1 MARSPRPRLPPS
13 SPDLSLRLRH
23 LAAVTPTSGTAYAIP
38 HPPAETPAVSAR
50 ALLTAWD
57 AARAAAAASVEG
69 PARRFLFRNATPGE
83 PPLDLT
89 LTDRDARCWAEALD
103 RRVGLDNSAGMAL
116 LLRLLAL
123 IEVMSRA
130 PWMRGLFDIAHDGT
144 TLHPDLLR
152 AAATQPL
159 DAAARFDE
167 EGMRR
172 RLARLPA
179 GGRGSE
185 PIGASPA

>member
-1 MARSPRPRLPPS
+1 M
-13 SPDLSLRLRH
+13 
-23 LAAVTPTSGTAYAIP
+23 TPTNGTAYAIP

-57 AARAAAAASVEG
+57 TARAAATASLEG
-69 PARRFLFRNATPGE
+69 PARRLLFRNPVPGE
-83 PPLDLT
+83 PPLDLV
-89 LTDRDARCWAEALD
+89 LADRDARCWAEALD
-103 RRVGLDNSAGMAL
+103 QRVGLDNAAGMAL

-123 IEVMSRA
+123 VEVMSRA
-130 PWMRGLFDIAHDGT
+130 SWMRGLFDIAHDGT

-167 EGMRR
+167 EGLRR

-179 GGRGSE
+179 GARGGD
-185 PIGASPA
+185 PIGARPA

>member
-1 MARSPRPRLPPS
+1 MT
-13 SPDLSLRLRH
+13 SL
-23 LAAVTPTSGTAYAIP
+23 AGTAYAIP
-38 HPPAETPAVSAR
+38 HPPADTPAVSER
-50 ALLTAWD
+50 ALLNAWD
-57 AARAAAAASVEG
+57 TARAAAAAHLEG
-69 PARRFLFRNATPGE
+69 PSRRFLFRNATPGD
-83 PPLDLT
+83 PPLDLI
-89 LTDRDARCWAEALD
+89 LTDRDACCWAEALD
-103 RRVGLDNSAGMAL
+103 RRIGLDTRTGMAL

-123 IEVMSRA
+123 VEVMGRA

-172 RLARLPA
+172 RLARLPP
-179 GGRGSE
+179 GVRGTG
-185 PIGASPA
+185 PIGARPA